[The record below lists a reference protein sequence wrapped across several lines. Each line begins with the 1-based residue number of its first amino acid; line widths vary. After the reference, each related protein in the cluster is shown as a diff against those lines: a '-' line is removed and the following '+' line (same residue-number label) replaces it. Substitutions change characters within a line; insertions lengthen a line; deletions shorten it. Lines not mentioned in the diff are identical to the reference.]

1 MDTGYYAACTAMMAQ
16 SQSLELVANNLANS
30 GTTGYRAQHSIFRSI
45 LAANSSMPL
54 NELNQ
59 ATNNYGVLEGS
70 RFDLTQGGFQTTG
83 NQLDFAIDGPGF
95 FVVQTENGKFFTRN
109 GGFHVS
115 HGQLVT
121 SEGDPVLGQKGI
133 IRVPDG
139 PVTVS
144 SDGTVSVNGAV
155 SGKIELVEFSP
166 ATQLESAGK
175 TYYSAPA
182 NASTPSKESQIR
194 QGVLES
200 SNVDPVRSA
209 VDLITVQRSF
219 EMMQRALSLFDTQ
232 LNNTA
237 VGELPRV
244 IS

>member
-16 SQSLELVANNLANS
+16 SESLELVANNLANS

-45 LAANSSMPL
+45 LATSSGMPI
-54 NELNQ
+54 NELNE

-70 RFDLTQGGFQTTG
+70 RFDLSQGGFQNTG

-95 FVVQTENGKFFTRN
+95 FAVQTENGKFFTRN

-121 SEGDPVLGQKGI
+121 SEGDPVLGEKGI
-133 IRVPDG
+133 IHIPNGPVAISPDG
-139 PVTVS
+139 TI
-144 SDGTVSVNGAV
+144 SVDGAV
-155 SGKIELVEFSP
+155 SGKIELVEFAP
-166 ATQLESAGK
+166 GTQLESAGK
-175 TYYSAPA
+175 TYYTAPA
-182 NASTPSKESQIR
+182 KSSTPSANSQIR
-194 QGVLES
+194 QGVLET

-219 EMMQRALSLFDTQ
+219 EMMQRALSLFVGQ
-232 LNNTA
+232 LNSTA
-237 VGELPRV
+237 VSELPRV
-244 IS
+244 TT